1 MTMLFPALD
10 RLARIDQLN
19 RRILSYEAYAALV
32 AVDARMD
39 MAEAER
45 PSIAVA
51 DLRGRAR
58 SAIPAYDGDRSYGPE
73 IERLMALLFD

>member
-1 MTMLFPALD
+1 M
-10 RLARIDQLN
+10 
-19 RRILSYEAYAALV
+19 E
-32 AVDARMD
+32 

-51 DLRGRAR
+51 ELRGRAR